1 MTIPTNAAFSVQL
14 CNHIAVDVPC
24 SSAVCLSVC
33 LLVTRV
39 DCVQVVDMIAMKF
52 GGMVRIGP
60 GHIARAR
67 TNRTARRTRLLLTF
81 NHRRRLGGGG
91 RRGRPI
97 NVRWRERICLYR
109 PLFWSNC
116 VHRIYGSFH
125 LLRLQ
130 KLSEVSAAPF
140 AD

>member
-1 MTIPTNAAFSVQL
+1 MLPSV
-14 CNHIAVDVPC
+14 CNYVIILLSTFPVAP
-24 SSAVCLSVC
+24 LSVC

-39 DCVQVVDMIAMKF
+39 DCVQVVDLIAMKF

-67 TNRTARRTRLLLTF
+67 RVDRTARRIRLLLTF